1 MSLTQLLRA
10 ETPPPT
16 VVPRFSMKIKDDE
29 FTQTDLN
36 TKIEKHF
43 KRVK

>member
-1 MSLTQLLRA
+1 M
-10 ETPPPT
+10 EFEPT
-16 VVPRFSMKIKDDE
+16 VVGGKKLVPRFRIKIMDDE